1 MFTNL
6 QNANIKVSSWLLK
19 ESRMR
24 VFSKE
29 VMRNEITFYERK
41 GSKSELQMAASGWE
55 NKVTGSGSDKEV
67 SWKVDPKKQVLFII
81 QVFWRC

>member
-19 ESRMR
+19 ESRMC

-29 VMRNEITFYERK
+29 VMRNEITFCERE
-41 GSKSELQMAASGWE
+41 GSKSELQMAVSG
-55 NKVTGSGSDKEV
+55 
-67 SWKVDPKKQVLFII
+67 
-81 QVFWRC
+81 